1 MFSFRGVAK
10 AVSGVIG
17 SGPLGAHCKSC
28 GRSESLSRL
37 PVVPARLGRYV
48 GAQIAKGWFV
58 SESGSES
65 GNLQPGEG
73 EVQRLID
80 ALYPEL
86 KRTAAV
92 LGRRAG
98 SPETLRSTV
107 LVNEVFLKLRRSGGY
122 ADEKHFL
129 RTAALAM
136 RQILVNHAKA
146 RLAAKRGGG
155 RLDPLDENMPVY
167 WESDERLVELS
178 GALDQLAEVS
188 PRLAELVHYRFFA
201 GYSEAETAALMGVTD
216 RTVRRDWEIGRAH
229 V

>member
-1 MFSFRGVAK
+1 M
-10 AVSGVIG
+10 
-17 SGPLGAHCKSC
+17 LD
-28 GRSESLSRL
+28 
-37 PVVPARLGRYV
+37 
-48 GAQIAKGWFV
+48 
-58 SESGSES
+58 S
-65 GNLQPGEG
+65 GNKQPENE

-86 KRTAAV
+86 KRTAAA

-155 RLDPLDENMPVY
+155 KLDPLDENIPVY
-167 WESDERLVELS
+167 WESDERLLELS
-178 GALDQLAEVS
+178 DALDQLAEVS
-188 PRLAELVHYRFFA
+188 PRLAELVQYRFFA
-201 GYSEAETAALMGVTD
+201 GYSEEETAALMGVTD
-216 RTVRRDWEIGRAH
+216 RTVRRDWVKAKALLMMFMEGEQSRPAEEPPF
-229 V
+229 

>member
-1 MFSFRGVAK
+1 MA
-10 AVSGVIG
+10 
-17 SGPLGAHCKSC
+17 
-28 GRSESLSRL
+28 ET
-37 PVVPARLGRYV
+37 
-48 GAQIAKGWFV
+48 
-58 SESGSES
+58 
-65 GNLQPGEG
+65 GNAQPGED

-86 KRTAAV
+86 KRTAAA

-107 LVNEVFLKLRRSGGY
+107 LVNEAFLKLRRSGGY
-122 ADEKHFL
+122 VDEKHFL

-155 RLDPLDENMPVY
+155 KLDPLDENMPVY
-167 WESDERLVELS
+167 WESDERLVELNS
-178 GALDQLAEVS
+178 ALDQLADVS
-188 PRLAELVHYRFFA
+188 PRLAELVQYRFFA

-216 RTVRRDWEIGRAH
+216 RTVRRDWVKAKALLMMFIEGDDKPPVAGTPE
-229 V
+229 